1 MNVLIAFVLQIAS
14 WKGHGLGAGE
24 LDNGRND
31 YVCLNS
37 SGDEVGVD
45 LVLRMTKP

>member
-45 LVLRMTKP
+45 LGLRMTKP